1 METECLEHTV
11 DLVQNIQQATTTI
24 NDQEE
29 KIKTLQTKLLTAK
42 QESDQLIDK
51 KDKKEN
57 ELKVN
62 IPSITITGNIPI
74 S

>member
-11 DLVQNIQQATTTI
+11 DLVQQATTKL

-29 KIKTLQTKLLTAK
+29 EIKTLQTKLLTAK

-51 KDKKEN
+51 KEN
-57 ELKVN
+57 ELKVK

>member
-11 DLVQNIQQATTTI
+11 DLVQQATTKL

-29 KIKTLQTKLLTAK
+29 EIKTLQTKLSTAK

-51 KDKKEN
+51 KEN
-57 ELKVN
+57 ELKVK

>member
-1 METECLEHTV
+1 METEHTV
-11 DLVQNIQQATTTI
+11 DLVQKLQQATTKI
-24 NDQEE
+24 NDQDE

-51 KDKKEN
+51 KEN
-57 ELKVN
+57 ELKVK

>member
-1 METECLEHTV
+1 MEREHTV

>member
-11 DLVQNIQQATTTI
+11 DLIQQATTKL

-29 KIKTLQTKLLTAK
+29 EIKTLQTKLSTAK
-42 QESDQLIDK
+42 QESDQLMN
-51 KDKKEN
+51 KKEN

-62 IPSITITGNIPI
+62 IPSILITGNIP
-74 S
+74 

>member
-1 METECLEHTV
+1 METEHTV
-11 DLVQNIQQATTTI
+11 DLVQKLQQATTKI

-29 KIKTLQTKLLTAK
+29 KTKTLQTKLLTAK

-51 KDKKEN
+51 KEN
-57 ELKVN
+57 ELKVK

>member
-1 METECLEHTV
+1 METEHTV

>member
-11 DLVQNIQQATTTI
+11 DLVHKLQQATTKL

-29 KIKTLQTKLLTAK
+29 EIKTLQTKLSTAK
-42 QESDQLIDK
+42 QESDKLM
-51 KDKKEN
+51 DKKEN

-62 IPSITITGNIPI
+62 IPSIMITGNIP
-74 S
+74 

>member
-1 METECLEHTV
+1 METEHTV

-51 KDKKEN
+51 KEN
-57 ELKVN
+57 ELKVK

>member
-11 DLVQNIQQATTTI
+11 DLIQQATTKL

-29 KIKTLQTKLLTAK
+29 EIKTLQTKLSTAK
-42 QESDQLIDK
+42 QESDQLM
-51 KDKKEN
+51 DKKEN

-62 IPSITITGNIPI
+62 IPSIMITGNIP
-74 S
+74 

>member
-1 METECLEHTV
+1 METEHTV
-11 DLVQNIQQATTTI
+11 DLVQKLQQATTKI

-29 KIKTLQTKLLTAK
+29 KTKTLQAKLLTTK
-42 QESDQLIDK
+42 QESDQLM
-51 KDKKEN
+51 DKKEN

>member
-1 METECLEHTV
+1 METEHTV
-11 DLVQNIQQATTTI
+11 DLVQKLQQATTKI

-29 KIKTLQTKLLTAK
+29 KIKTLHTKLLTAK

-51 KDKKEN
+51 KEN
-57 ELKVN
+57 ELKVK

>member
-1 METECLEHTV
+1 METEHTV
-11 DLVQNIQQATTTI
+11 DLVQKLQQATTKI

-29 KIKTLQTKLLTAK
+29 KIKTLHTKLLTAK

>member
-11 DLVQNIQQATTTI
+11 DLIQQATTKL

-29 KIKTLQTKLLTAK
+29 EIKTLQTKLSTAK
-42 QESDQLIDK
+42 QESDQLM
-51 KDKKEN
+51 DKKEN

-62 IPSITITGNIPI
+62 IPSIMITENIP
-74 S
+74 

>member
-1 METECLEHTV
+1 METEHTV
-11 DLVQNIQQATTTI
+11 DLVQKLQQATTKI

-42 QESDQLIDK
+42 QEPDQLI
-51 KDKKEN
+51 DKKEN
-57 ELKVN
+57 ELKVK

>member
-11 DLVQNIQQATTTI
+11 DLVHKLQQATTKL

-29 KIKTLQTKLLTAK
+29 EIKTLQTKLSTAK
-42 QESDQLIDK
+42 HESDQLM
-51 KDKKEN
+51 DKKEN

-62 IPSITITGNIPI
+62 IPSIMITGNIP
-74 S
+74 

>member
-11 DLVQNIQQATTTI
+11 DLIQQATTKL

-29 KIKTLQTKLLTAK
+29 EIKTLQTKLLTAK

-51 KDKKEN
+51 KEN
-57 ELKVN
+57 ELKVK